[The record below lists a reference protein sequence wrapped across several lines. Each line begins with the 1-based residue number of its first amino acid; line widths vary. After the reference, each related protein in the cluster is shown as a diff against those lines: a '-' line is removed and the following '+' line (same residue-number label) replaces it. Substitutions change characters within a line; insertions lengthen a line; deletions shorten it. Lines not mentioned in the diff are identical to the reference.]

1 MHLYDIA
8 VIGGG
13 PAGIMAAI
21 CANTLKKNVALIEKN
36 NSIGKKILLTGKK
49 RCNLTNIATLNAF
62 IEVFG
67 PQGKFL
73 RSAFTEF
80 FNSDLINF
88 FKTRGLP
95 LKTERQGRVFPVTDK
110 ASSVVEV
117 LKKCLLEENI
127 EILYDMRLTSINK
140 KSNFFELEMS
150 SKDKIYAK
158 KVILATGGKSY
169 KVTGSSG
176 DGYCISEKLGH
187 NIIALK
193 PALVPLKTKEPW
205 VKQLQGLP
213 LKNIR
218 IKFKYDNKK
227 IISDI
232 GEIIF
237 THFGV
242 SGPLILDLSGKIVS
256 LLDKHKD
263 ISLFVDLKP
272 GLDSEQLE
280 KRLLREFNA
289 GKNAQLKNVMKGLLP
304 HRLISVFLH
313 ILGVLPEKRVNQL
326 SRRERH
332 AMTSLLKAL
341 PLTIVGALAI
351 EEAMV
356 TNGGI
361 STKEINPKTMESR
374 IVPGLYFA
382 GEIIDGCAASGGYN
396 LQQAFSTGFLA
407 GQSAAYA

>member
-1 MHLYDIA
+1 
-8 VIGGG
+8 
-13 PAGIMAAI
+13 MAAI

-49 RCNLTNIATLNAF
+49 RCNLTNIAPLNAF

-73 RSAFTEF
+73 RSAFTKF
-80 FNSDLINF
+80 FNNDLVNF
-88 FKTRGLP
+88 FKARGLP

-127 EILYDMRLTSINK
+127 EILYNARLANINK
-140 KSNFFELEMS
+140 KNGFFELEMS
-150 SKDKIYAK
+150 SKDKIYTK

-176 DGYCISEKLGH
+176 DGYRISEKLGH
-187 NIIALK
+187 NIIPLRS
-193 PALVPLKTKEPW
+193 ALVPLKTKEPW

-218 IKFKYDNKK
+218 LKFKYGNKK

-237 THFGV
+237 THFGL
-242 SGPLILDLSGKIVS
+242 SGPLVLDLSGKIVS
-256 LLDKHKD
+256 LLDEHKD

-289 GKNAQLKNVMKGLLP
+289 GKNTQLKNLMKDLLP

-313 ILGVLPEKRVNQL
+313 IAGILPEKRVNQL
-326 SRRERH
+326 SRKERH
-332 AMTSLLKAL
+332 AMISLLKAL

-361 STKEINPKTMESR
+361 STKEINPRTMESR

-382 GEIIDGCAASGGYN
+382 GEIIDGCASSGGYN